1 MTIPA
6 QAAVAQNL
14 FALGRHLP
22 SLAGPC
28 AFVLVLAMVVVPLPP
43 LALDFLFTF
52 NISFALMILL
62 ASLYTTKATDF
73 SAFPTLLLLTTLLRL
88 SLNIAAARVILLDG
102 YLGSGAAGRVIEAFG
117 SFVVGGNYAVGIA
130 VFAILVIIN
139 FVVITKGAGRIA
151 EVAARFV
158 LDGMPGK
165 QMAIDADLNAGLIN
179 QEEATRRRREVSQ
192 EADFFGAM
200 DGASKFVRGD
210 AVAAVLI
217 LFINLVGGF
226 VIAIWQHG
234 LSFAEAGQTYTLL
247 TMGDGLVAQIP
258 ALVISSAAGVI
269 VSRVSTGHD
278 VGNQVISQLA
288 AFPKAWWLT
297 SGIVGLFGII
307 PGMPHLPFLMFAPLL
322 GAGGWWLGRERAREA
337 RRQAAPASPPT
348 ETGDIDIGVVELVQ
362 PLEVQ
367 VGYRLVGLVS
377 QEHDGGLLR
386 RLRAVR
392 RQVSREFGFLVPV
405 VHVRDN
411 PDLQSSGYRILVHG
425 VEKAAGEVHAD
436 KLLAM
441 PAGNKTEEIPGISAQ
456 DPVFGRPAKWI
467 APTMAEQA
475 RAAGYTV
482 FDAAVVVATH
492 FERVVEDNIESLF
505 GRSELDALLAFFG
518 KQAPKLVEELTPK
531 LLPLTTVHSVLC
543 GLLAERVP
551 ISDLRNIIASLIES
565 AATTQ
570 EAQALLAALRLRL
583 GGFIVQNLF
592 GAVAELKMAA
602 LEPDLERLLQ
612 EVLRLAAGSGVF
624 AIEPSLAAE
633 LRTAAALMA
642 GRLVTIAPIAA
653 LLTSVELRQPLAE
666 LLRTVRPRIWVFSYQ
681 EIPSEKQI
689 KVVELLGR
697 PVQPHA

>member
-1 MTIPA
+1 VVAHLWYCRIIRNYSGH
-6 QAAVAQNL
+6 AASAV
-14 FALGRHLP
+14 
-22 SLAGPC
+22 SDVC
-28 AFVLVLAMVVVPLPP
+28 A
-43 LALDFLFTF
+43 
-52 NISFALMILL
+52 
-62 ASLYTTKATDF
+62 
-73 SAFPTLLLLTTLLRL
+73 
-88 SLNIAAARVILLDG
+88 
-102 YLGSGAAGRVIEAFG
+102 
-117 SFVVGGNYAVGIA
+117 
-130 VFAILVIIN
+130 
-139 FVVITKGAGRIA
+139 
-151 EVAARFV
+151 
-158 LDGMPGK
+158 
-165 QMAIDADLNAGLIN
+165 
-179 QEEATRRRREVSQ
+179 
-192 EADFFGAM
+192 
-200 DGASKFVRGD
+200 
-210 AVAAVLI
+210 
-217 LFINLVGGF
+217 
-226 VIAIWQHG
+226 
-234 LSFAEAGQTYTLL
+234 
-247 TMGDGLVAQIP
+247 
-258 ALVISSAAGVI
+258 
-269 VSRVSTGHD
+269 
-278 VGNQVISQLA
+278 
-288 AFPKAWWLT
+288 
-297 SGIVGLFGII
+297 
-307 PGMPHLPFLMFAPLL
+307 LL

-441 PAGNKTEEIPGISAQ
+441 PAGSKTEEIPGISVR

-475 RAAGYTV
+475 SAAGHTV

-531 LLPLTTVHSVLC
+531 LLPLTTVHRVLC

-551 ISDLRNIIASLIES
+551 ISDLRNIIASLVES

-570 EAQALLAALRLRL
+570 EAQTLLAALRLRL

-612 EVLRLAAGSGVF
+612 EVLRLAVGSGVF

-633 LRTAAALMA
+633 LRTAAELMA
-642 GRLVTIAPIAA
+642 GRLAAIAPIVA
-653 LLTSVELRQPLAE
+653 LLTSTELRQPLAE

-697 PVQPHA
+697 PAQTHA